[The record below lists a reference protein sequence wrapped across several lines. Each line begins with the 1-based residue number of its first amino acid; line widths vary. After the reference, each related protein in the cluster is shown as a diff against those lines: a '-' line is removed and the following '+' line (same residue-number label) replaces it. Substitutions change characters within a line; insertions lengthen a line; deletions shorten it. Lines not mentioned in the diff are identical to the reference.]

1 MAHSNITLELIALFV
16 GSAVVIV
23 GVTVLVM
30 FFYLAYEDWRG
41 GE

>member
-1 MAHSNITLELIALFV
+1 MNALTLELITLYA

-23 GVTVLVM
+23 GVTGL
-30 FFYLAYEDWRG
+30 FIGLYLACEDLWG

>member
-1 MAHSNITLELIALFV
+1 MSALTLELIALCF

-23 GVTVLVM
+23 GFTVTLAIFLM
-30 FFYLAYEDWRG
+30 AYEDWRG

>member
-1 MAHSNITLELIALFV
+1 MSALTLELIALYL

-23 GVTVLVM
+23 GVVGLFVGL
-30 FFYLAYEDWRG
+30 YLACEELWG

>member
-1 MAHSNITLELIALFV
+1 MNALTLELIALYA

-23 GVTVLVM
+23 GVTGLVA
-30 FFYLAYEDWRG
+30 FFYLAYEDLRG

>member
-1 MAHSNITLELIALFV
+1 MNALTLELITLFV

-23 GVTVLVM
+23 GVTGLLIGL
-30 FFYLAYEDWRG
+30 YLACEDLWG

>member
-1 MAHSNITLELIALFV
+1 MSALTLELIALHV

-30 FFYLAYEDWRG
+30 FFYLACEDLWG